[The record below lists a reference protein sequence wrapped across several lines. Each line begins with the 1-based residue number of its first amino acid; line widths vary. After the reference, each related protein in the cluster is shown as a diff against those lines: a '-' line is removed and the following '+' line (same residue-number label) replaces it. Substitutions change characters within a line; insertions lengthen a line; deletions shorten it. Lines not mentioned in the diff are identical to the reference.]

1 MINPKFRTVATAI
14 KGGMGME
21 SEKSTEGAST
31 L

>member
-1 MINPKFRTVATAI
+1 MINPKFGTVGPAI

-21 SEKSTEGAST
+21 VGKSTEEASA